1 MASGGLLN
9 EGYPGGKTFTITSA
23 VTYAGSIIAP
33 TTTAGTADLATA
45 STFPIGFAYTDSAP
59 APAIGGDAEAGEKI
73 AVYPLRPGVVFEAP
87 VEAAT
92 EITAGQY
99 ISVGDTNAG
108 TVKGTT
114 TPVKDVFYFGIAQ
127 EAVDNS
133 TGTAGAKFVK
143 VLCIPVVYWEDDS

>member
-59 APAIGGDAEAGEKI
+59 APAIGGDAEAGKKV

-92 EITAGQY
+92 EITIGQY
-99 ISVGDTNAG
+99 ISSGDTNAG
-108 TVKGTT
+108 MVKGLDSM
-114 TPVKDVFYFGIAQ
+114 VKEDFYFGIALT
-127 EAVDNS
+127 AADNS
-133 TGTAGAKFVK
+133 TGAAGAKFVE
-143 VLCIPVVYWEDDS
+143 VLCIPVVYWEEA